1 MEYFIELLF
10 SGLTRGSIYA
20 LIALGYTMVYGIIGL
35 INFAHGEIYMIGAFT
50 SFIVATVLSIYGF
63 PLLGIIVIAGLAAA
77 VWSSAYGFTIERLA
91 YKPLRNAPRLSPLIS
106 AIGMSIFLQNY
117 VLLAQTSDFMP
128 FPELIPEFDFM
139 EPYAHVIGSSDMVI
153 LVTTALIM
161 VGLTFLIKFSRIGK
175 AMRATS
181 QDRTMAMLVG
191 INVNRIISTTFIIGS
206 ALAAI
211 GGMLIASHIGQ
222 INFFI
227 GFIAGIK
234 AFTAAVLGGI
244 GSIPGAVLGS
254 MVLGLTES
262 FATGYISSDYEDVF
276 AFSILVLILIFGVLK
291 PTINKLTHPVV
302 VKGEAEGEEGAAG
315 GAEGAEGEAEGEG
328 KLLPRKEGEP
338 LLLTGS
344 ESYVEVLDAARDL
357 IHEDPKR
364 VAQLM
369 KAWVAEDANG

>member
-1 MEYFIELLF
+1 MEYFIELFF

-50 SFIVATVLSIYGF
+50 AFIVATVLSILGF
-63 PLLGIIVIAGLAAA
+63 PLLAIFVIAALAAT
-77 VWSSAYGFTIERLA
+77 VWSSAYGFTVEKLA
-91 YKPLRNAPRLSPLIS
+91 YKPLRTAPRLSPLIS

-128 FPELIPEFDFM
+128 FPQLVPDFAFM
-139 EPYAHVIGSSDMVI
+139 EPIAGIIGSSDLII
-153 LVTTALIM
+153 LLTTAVVM
-161 VGLTFLIKFSRIGK
+161 VLLTWLIKFTRIGK
-175 AMRATS
+175 AMRATA

-191 INVNRIISTTFIIGS
+191 INVNNVISVTFIIGS

-211 GGMLIASHIGQ
+211 GGLLIASHVGQ

-254 MVLGLTES
+254 FILGLTEA
-262 FATGYISSDYEDVF
+262 FATGYVSSDYEDVF
-276 AFSILVLILIFGVLK
+276 AFSLLVLILIFRPSGLLGK
-291 PTINKLTHPVV
+291 ATIEKV
-302 VKGEAEGEEGAAG
+302 
-315 GAEGAEGEAEGEG
+315 
-328 KLLPRKEGEP
+328 
-338 LLLTGS
+338 
-344 ESYVEVLDAARDL
+344 
-357 IHEDPKR
+357 
-364 VAQLM
+364 
-369 KAWVAEDANG
+369 